1 MSLLCVRQG
10 TRHFSHATLNPESN
24 TTMLSYPN
32 CAGKVSEDLRVSG
45 TCLGLIKWVIQ
56 NLNWSEAS
64 IALQLSGGCL
74 GPGNRMLVINGWNQS
89 S

>member
-24 TTMLSYPN
+24 TTKLSYPN
-32 CAGKVSEDLRVSG
+32 CAGKVTEDLRVSG
-45 TCLGLIKWVIQ
+45 TCLRSNQVD
-56 NLNWSEAS
+56 NSEFELVGS
-64 IALQLSGGCL
+64 IHYTSAIRRMSGA
-74 GPGNRMLVINGWNQS
+74 RMLVINGWNQS